1 MNIFRARSRS
11 RGLIWVMFGLLFS
24 VIIIIAN
31 AGCSRKTALVPVTGV
46 VTWKGQPVM
55 PGAVFFE
62 PEAGSSRASSLLQT
76 DGSFVLRTY
85 PAGNGA
91 LPGSYTV
98 YVQLGAGAKPELA
111 RYTAV
116 ETSPLKVSVPEQG
129 PQDFHFELS
138 EESVLR
144 Q

>member
-1 MNIFRARSRS
+1 MKTLRAKSRS
-11 RGLIWVMFGLLFS
+11 RGPIWVMFGLLLS
-24 VIIIIAN
+24 VTFVIAN
-31 AGCSRKTALVPVTGV
+31 AGCSRETALVPVTGI
-46 VTWKGQPVM
+46 VTWKGRPVM

-98 YVQLGAGAKPELA
+98 YIQLGVGAEPELA

-129 PQDFHFELS
+129 PQDFRFELS
-138 EESVLR
+138 EESVVR